1 MELKEILTIAGLVT
15 IGISGIS
22 ILTGVT
28 LILNKK
34 EKEHKIAMLTACT
47 FASIFVVIY
56 LIKSAMFEPT
66 RYVGDHKNIYLFILL
81 SHTILAAL
89 NLPLAIRTVYL
100 GLKDQR
106 DKHKKIAPYTAGVW
120 IYVAITGWTIYFILH

>member
-1 MELKEILTIAGLVT
+1 MDLKEVLTLAGLVT

-34 EKEHKIAMLTACT
+34 EKQHKIAMMTASI
-47 FASIFVVIY
+47 FAIIFVVIY
-56 LIKSAMFEPT
+56 LTKSALFEPT
-66 RYVGDHKNIYLFILL
+66 KYVGDHKNIYLFILL

-100 GLKDQR
+100 GMTDKR